1 MSTLHISN
9 RIASSKG
16 ADMNTRRLVQA
27 LGIGV
32 LVLRTACQ
40 AAGKPGGAT
49 LSQPGDTI
57 NGVTL
62 ATGAESALPLWG
74 FCSPSQE
81 NTMIQTFNCRA
92 SELQTLAIGHVF
104 LLAEQVS
111 ANSDGS
117 DLVWDLSVDNQI
129 VDLESFG
136 KFEYVMPSMAK
147 SPSPIREVFK
157 KAVGWN
163 IVMTNLTPGEHTLA
177 FRAQSATDSHSWL
190 VKLVIMPAD
199 GADISAMP

>member
-1 MSTLHISN
+1 
-9 RIASSKG
+9 
-16 ADMNTRRLVQA
+16 MNKIRLSQ
-27 LGIGV
+27 
-32 LVLRTACQ
+32 LVYFGLLFMLTACQ
-40 AAGKPGGAT
+40 AAGQP
-49 LSQPGDTI
+49 LSAAMFRPGDTI

-81 NTMIQTFNCRA
+81 NTPIRTFNCRA

-104 LLAEQVS
+104 LLAEEVS
-111 ANSDGS
+111 ADLDGS
-117 DLVWDLSVDNQI
+117 DLVWNLSIDNQI

-136 KFEYVMPSMAK
+136 KFEYMMPSMAK

-157 KAVGWN
+157 KATAWN
-163 IVMTNLTPGEHTLA
+163 IVMTNLSPGEHSLS

-190 VKLVIMPAD
+190 VNLVIEAAD
-199 GADISAMP
+199 GADLSSGHNSEKILTPRHRLLM

>member
-1 MSTLHISN
+1 MNKIHLSKLVYCGLLLTL
-9 RIASSKG
+9 A
-16 ADMNTRRLVQA
+16 
-27 LGIGV
+27 
-32 LVLRTACQ
+32 ACQ
-40 AAGKPGGAT
+40 AAGQPLSAT
-49 LSQPGDTI
+49 MSQPGDTI

-81 NTMIQTFNCRA
+81 NTMIPTFNCRA

-117 DLVWDLSVDNQI
+117 DPVWDLSVDNQI

-157 KAVGWN
+157 KAIGWN

-190 VKLVIMPAD
+190 VKLVIVPAD
-199 GADISAMP
+199 GTDISAMPFPLHS

>member
-1 MSTLHISN
+1 
-9 RIASSKG
+9 
-16 ADMNTRRLVQA
+16 MNTRRLVQA
-27 LGIGV
+27 LGISV
-32 LVLRTACQ
+32 LVLLTACQ
-40 AAGKPGGAT
+40 SMGQPLSAT
-49 LSQPGDTI
+49 MSQPGDTI

-81 NTMIQTFNCRA
+81 NMMIQTFNCRA

-117 DLVWDLSVDNQI
+117 DLVWDLSIDNQI

-136 KFEYVMPSMAK
+136 KFEYMVPSMAK

-157 KAVGWN
+157 KATAWN
-163 IVMTNLTPGEHTLA
+163 IVMTNLSPGEHTLS
-177 FRAQSATDSHSWL
+177 FRAQSATDSHMWL
-190 VKLVIMPAD
+190 VNLVIEGAD
-199 GADISAMP
+199 GSDISAAPFPLHS